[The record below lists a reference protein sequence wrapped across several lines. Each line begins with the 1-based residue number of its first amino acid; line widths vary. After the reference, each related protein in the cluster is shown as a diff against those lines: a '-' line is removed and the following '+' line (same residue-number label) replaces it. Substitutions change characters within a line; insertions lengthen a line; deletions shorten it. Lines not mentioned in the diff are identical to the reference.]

1 MKSGRSSFG
10 CVTAALLVV
19 LAGAAYGQQS
29 TAWVPDADALPW
41 QPRLIDQT
49 DTVVCPAFENLL
61 QEEFIERADAA
72 LPARIERHIFGPVD
86 FALPWPMATYG
97 PYGGGQGILERDFDG
112 DGSTELMVQKISPRS
127 GDDYREAL
135 VFESRAEFLERAQ
148 QVHGF
153 SELFDRPAKP
163 VGLGYLMIEDAEI
176 VDFMGQTLLYR
187 RELRTAVG
195 ERRTAT
201 LHGVAGTPLSCTV
214 EIAPSQWDPIMASG
228 MAEIADLRVLLH
240 AISHVESSACG
251 YGPSRYDIKIM
262 RAEDLTLQAM
272 STVPWRYL
280 GMDGQAEEA
289 RYRFVLRNLLDWG
302 VQSAWNWRQL
312 HKLAAAIPSA
322 ETRLGVHYGLNFG
335 MPEETAATAA
345 HRAIA
350 ELVSRAVWFAGGPFP
365 KEDQHGYP
373 AGLATY
379 LQPEYHRDAFA
390 ALDPDGSDPAQGL
403 VNLYLALLLD
413 LNVNSLSLVVPVGNP
428 DDEALEPILSFAI
441 GDPGAMAPLI
451 AAGADPN
458 ATNMFGKTALMYA
471 AQLADIAAVQALLGY
486 GADAN
491 LKTVLYDNCRKGPVI
506 GGLVDMKTVRTA
518 LDYAIQS
525 GSQEVIDLLRA
536 HGAQTAEELAAAGAD

>member
-97 PYGGGQGILERDFDG
+97 PYGGGKGILERDFDC
-112 DGSTELMVQKISPRS
+112 DGSTELMIQKISPRS

-148 QVHGF
+148 QFHGF

-163 VGLGYLMIEDAEI
+163 VGLGYLMIEEAEI

-214 EIAPSQWDPIMASG
+214 EIAPSQ
-228 MAEIADLRVLLH
+228 
-240 AISHVESSACG
+240 
-251 YGPSRYDIKIM
+251 
-262 RAEDLTLQAM
+262 
-272 STVPWRYL
+272 
-280 GMDGQAEEA
+280 
-289 RYRFVLRNLLDWG
+289 
-302 VQSAWNWRQL
+302 
-312 HKLAAAIPSA
+312 
-322 ETRLGVHYGLNFG
+322 
-335 MPEETAATAA
+335 
-345 HRAIA
+345 
-350 ELVSRAVWFAGGPFP
+350 
-365 KEDQHGYP
+365 
-373 AGLATY
+373 
-379 LQPEYHRDAFA
+379 
-390 ALDPDGSDPAQGL
+390 
-403 VNLYLALLLD
+403 
-413 LNVNSLSLVVPVGNP
+413 
-428 DDEALEPILSFAI
+428 
-441 GDPGAMAPLI
+441 
-451 AAGADPN
+451 
-458 ATNMFGKTALMYA
+458 
-471 AQLADIAAVQALLGY
+471 
-486 GADAN
+486 
-491 LKTVLYDNCRKGPVI
+491 
-506 GGLVDMKTVRTA
+506 
-518 LDYAIQS
+518 
-525 GSQEVIDLLRA
+525 
-536 HGAQTAEELAAAGAD
+536 